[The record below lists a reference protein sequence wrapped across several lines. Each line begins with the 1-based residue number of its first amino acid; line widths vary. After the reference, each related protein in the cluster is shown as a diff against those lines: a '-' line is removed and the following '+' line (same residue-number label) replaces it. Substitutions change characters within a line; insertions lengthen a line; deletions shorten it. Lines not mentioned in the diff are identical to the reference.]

1 MAAAAA
7 AAAAKTTTAKGGLL
21 FLFVPKTL
29 SGHKIEMENYTFG
42 QAFLDILRAVFPSL
56 LVFNNVAAVTLL
68 EIYDFP

>member
-1 MAAAAA
+1 MAAEAE
-7 AAAAKTTTAKGGLL
+7 AKTTTEKGGLL

-56 LVFNNVAAVTLL
+56 LVFNNVAV
-68 EIYDFP
+68 